1 MVTSPLKKYL
11 SAYFSKDISKL
22 KIHIFLQKSLD
33 KDLTYLINM
42 FPTVDPGFLFQ
53 KVLELDGDRNDL
65 ENWVFRIIDK
75 KEIDQLPKISAAKTI
90 SEVKSI
96 PPNNSDSKSHTKF

>member
-1 MVTSPLKKYL
+1 VLSFRVIFKKH
-11 SAYFSKDISKL
+11 F
-22 KIHIFLQKSLD
+22 KIENSHFFFQKSLD

-90 SEVKSI
+90 SEVKYI
-96 PPNNSDSKSHTKF
+96 PPDSSDFKAHTKSKKIH